1 MEITITKDDFEK
13 ALPVG
18 TNAHEEVYESVRP
31 AIDDALRFSDIAL
44 LGDAGMEVMESKGGD
59 TLLQDM
65 YKQTVCLSAFLGVLR
80 QLDLVLT
87 PTGFGVVSNDNLTP
101 ASKMRVDALEAQLRT
116 RYDKALALTL
126 HLLRSEE
133 WGSSPQA
140 RYFITHLY
148 DEYTF
153 YYLRRPGSSHEDWAK
168 ARGAIDEAAE
178 TLRWKMGDAQADAL
192 LDAYRRDAAT
202 GVVADAIDAARLFT
216 EAWLRSGREA
226 LRQPAFR
233 RLMRALDSDDN
244 AALFQPYRQSA
255 AYKAN
260 HHEPYRNTK
269 DSAGYVFNG

>member
-18 TNAHEEVYESVRP
+18 TSAHEEVYESVRP

-126 HLLRSEE
+126 HLLRS
-133 WGSSPQA
+133 
-140 RYFITHLY
+140 
-148 DEYTF
+148 
-153 YYLRRPGSSHEDWAK
+153 
-168 ARGAIDEAAE
+168 
-178 TLRWKMGDAQADAL
+178 
-192 LDAYRRDAAT
+192 
-202 GVVADAIDAARLFT
+202 
-216 EAWLRSGREA
+216 GREA